1 MITDAR
7 DVVDG
12 DRLRTDVCVIGG
24 GAAGITIARE
34 LRGSGLDV
42 IVLEGGGFEPD
53 PGSTELY
60 DAEVVGEIFGT
71 PDAPVPL
78 TEVRLRYL
86 GGTTNH
92 WAGYCRPQDP
102 AALEPRPHRAR
113 SGWPVSADELRRWY
127 EHVSPMFAIDTF
139 AFDWRT
145 WDEELGLGQPVLP
158 DGDYTTVVNQ
168 TRPIRFGQA
177 FRADLEA
184 AADVRVLVHANAT
197 EVLVDDNSDVVSGVA
212 VAVTDGP
219 RFEVG
224 AKAVVVA
231 LGGIENPRMLL
242 ASRSVRTAGLGNE
255 RDLVG
260 RHFCEHPQADIA
272 LVTLS
277 QTPEEL
283 GLYRQSEL
291 EGNPFFGTSAV
302 MVAGPEVID
311 RHELLG
317 FDAGLI
323 PLAWPDQPTTPGL
336 SVAEVAKVAELTGT
350 GPPGSTCILRALP
363 EQELNPASRVVLSRR
378 RDALGVPELQLDWR
392 FSEIDRRSILTHVR
406 LVARELGQRGIGR
419 VQLVPDTM
427 VALGADEIPVEG
439 EPGAGGYLSTFRVDP
454 SLADPEGFHLAYG
467 CHHMCTTR
475 MATSPSEG
483 VVDTDLRVHGLANLY
498 VAGGSVFPVAGTAP
512 PTFTI
517 VALAARLADHL
528 RTVVA
533 A

>member
-12 DRLRTDVCVIGG
+12 DRLATDVCIIGG

-42 IVLEGGGFEPD
+42 VLLEGGGLEPE
-53 PGSTELY
+53 PESTALH

-71 PDAPVPL
+71 PEAPVPL
-78 TEVRLRYL
+78 TEVRLRYF

-113 SGWPVSADELRRWY
+113 SGWPIAADELRRWY
-127 EHVSPMFAIDTF
+127 EHVTPMFAIDTF

-145 WDEELGLGQPVLP
+145 WDEAMDLGQPVLP

-168 TRPIRFGQA
+168 TRPIRFGQQ
-177 FRADLEA
+177 FRADLDA
-184 AADVRVLVHANAT
+184 ADDVRVLLHANAT
-197 EVLVDDNSDVVSGVA
+197 EILIGDNTDAVSGVA
-212 VAVTDGP
+212 VAVLDGA
-219 RFEVG
+219 RFEVA

-291 EGNPFFGTSAV
+291 EGNPFYGTSAFF
-302 MVAGPEVID
+302 VASPEVID

-323 PLAWPDQPTTPGL
+323 PLAYPDQPQTSGL
-336 SVAEVAKVAELTGT
+336 SVGEVAKVAELTGVSR
-350 GPPGSTCILRALP
+350 PGSVSILRALP
-363 EQELNPASRVVLSRR
+363 EQELNPDSRVVLSREV
-378 RDALGVPELQLDWR
+378 DALGVPELQLDWR

-406 LVARELGQRGIGR
+406 LLALEIGRRGLGR
-419 VQLVPDTM
+419 VQLVPGSM
-427 VALGADEIPVEG
+427 VALAADELPADA
-439 EPGAGGYLSTFRVDP
+439 AGGYLRTFEVDP
-454 SLADPEGFHLAYG
+454 SLADPEGFRLAYG

-475 MATSPSEG
+475 MATTPSEG

-498 VAGGSVFPVAGTAP
+498 VAGASVFPVAGSAP
-512 PTFTI
+512 PTFTLT
-517 VALAARLADHL
+517 ALAARLADHL

-533 A
+533 P